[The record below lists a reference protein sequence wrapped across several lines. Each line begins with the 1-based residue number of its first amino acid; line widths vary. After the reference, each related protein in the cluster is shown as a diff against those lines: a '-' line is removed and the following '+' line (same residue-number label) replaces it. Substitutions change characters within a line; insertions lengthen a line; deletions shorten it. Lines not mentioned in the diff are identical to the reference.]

1 MTDLSPQP
9 PEPAETKSLPS
20 RRERLRALVR
30 LRSQRRVLVT
40 ALATATGAAG
50 LLGAFSLYDASQP
63 DVVPLGRGKASV
75 ETMPVTQF
83 AAADTRQGNRPSP
96 VPSPSAS
103 SMGSG
108 EASYYGH
115 GDGFAGRRTAN
126 GEVFDP
132 QRLTAAHRTLPM
144 GSRVRVTNPSNGES
158 VVVRIN
164 DRGPFHGNR
173 VIDLSYAA
181 AREIGLIRAGRG
193 NVRLALL
200 T

>member
-1 MTDLSPQP
+1 MRNLALAPPDHTD
-9 PEPAETKSLPS
+9 TKSLPT
-20 RRERLRALVR
+20 RRERLQALIR
-30 LRSQRRVLVT
+30 LRSQRSGLVV

-50 LLGAFSLYDASQP
+50 LLAAFTLYNSGQP
-63 DVVPLGRGKASV
+63 DVVSLGRGKASV
-75 ETMPVTQF
+75 ETMPVAEF
-83 AAADTRQGNRPSP
+83 ASADSVQGDRLTPM
-96 VPSPSAS
+96 PSPSAS

-108 EASYYGH
+108 EASYYGSS
-115 GDGFAGRRTAN
+115 DGFAGRRTAN
-126 GEVFDP
+126 GEVFNP
-132 QRLTAAHRTLPM
+132 QRFTAAHRTLPM
-144 GSRVRVTNPSNGES
+144 GSRVRVTNPSNGDS